1 MSTGI
6 RGSGSKQLFLGEVL
20 LADRV
25 DLVGTDALSEGF
37 GDGHVEASEQ
47 LSYRFSLTS
56 KQHGHSLTA
65 VVGNRHAPDR
75 AHVAEGDLA
84 MLREFLEVSRLW
96 STLWVRGTIGLGRS
110 STVAAPRFG
119 KWNDPLCA

>member
-1 MSTGI
+1 
-6 RGSGSKQLFLGEVL
+6 L

-25 DLVGTDALSEGF
+25 DLVGADALIEGF

-65 VVGNRHAPDR
+65 VMGNRHAPDW
-75 AHVAEGDLA
+75 AHVAQGDLA
-84 MLREFLEVSRLW
+84 MLYELSDVWQAL
-96 STLWVRGTIGLGRS
+96 V
-110 STVAAPRFG
+110 
-119 KWNDPLCA
+119 